1 MELRLRALFV
11 ASILAA
17 VACSSAAD
25 VGDAGPVEG
34 DPVGP
39 GTGTTPPPR
48 DASLP
53 PVVQFDAATP
63 PDDAGAGV
71 DGGGGTDGGAGG
83 DAGTGDAGTAAG
95 CASPNACAGATAMGS
110 VSGDTGA
117 DTARQTGSTS
127 KWLKLRVSEDD
138 SALTSGKKLKLNL
151 TLTSP
156 PGSNFDLRVYLPL
169 DPTSEKCTGADRVTS
184 ATTGPDIAALEW
196 GEGTFPN
203 GADDSRTVTIEVLHV
218 SGTCDPSKTWSL
230 LAEGNR

>member
-1 MELRLRALFV
+1 MELRRSAWFV
-11 ASILAA
+11 GLILAA

-25 VGDAGPVEG
+25 VGDGGPVED
-34 DPVGP
+34 DPVAP

-63 PDDAGAGV
+63 LD
-71 DGGGGTDGGAGG
+71 
-83 DAGTGDAGTAAG
+83 DAGTGLDSGASSDGGDSGSDAGTATG
-95 CASPNACAGATAMGS
+95 CASPNACAGATAMTS

-117 DTARQTGSTS
+117 DTARQTGFTA
-127 KWLKLRVSEDD
+127 KWLKIRVREDD
-138 SALTSGKKLKLNL
+138 SAVTSGKKLKLNL

-218 SGTCDPSKTWSL
+218 SGPCDPSKTWTL
-230 LAEGNR
+230 LAEGNK

>member
-1 MELRLRALFV
+1 MDLRLRALFV
-11 ASILAA
+11 GSILAA
-17 VACSSAAD
+17 GACSSAAD
-25 VGDAGPVEG
+25 GGDGGRVED
-34 DPVGP
+34 DPVDP
-39 GTGTTPPPR
+39 GAGTTPPQR

-53 PVVQFDAATP
+53 PVVQFDSATP
-63 PDDAGAGV
+63 ADDAGTAL
-71 DGGGGTDGGAGG
+71 DGAEGTGG
-83 DAGTGDAGTAAG
+83 DAGTGDAGTPTG

-117 DTARQTGSTS
+117 ETARQTGSTS
-127 KWLKLRVSEDD
+127 KWLKLRVREDD
-138 SALTSGKKLKLNL
+138 SAVTSGKKLKLTL

-156 PGSNFDLRVYLPL
+156 AGSNFDLRVYLPL

-184 ATTGPDIAALEW
+184 ASTGPDVAALEW